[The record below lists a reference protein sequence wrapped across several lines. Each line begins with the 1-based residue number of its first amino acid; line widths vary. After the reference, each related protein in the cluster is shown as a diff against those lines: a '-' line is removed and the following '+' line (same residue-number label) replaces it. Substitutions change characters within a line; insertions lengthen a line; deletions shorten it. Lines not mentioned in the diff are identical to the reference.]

1 MDQHQPSVSAS
12 QNRRWLI
19 LSVDDEPA
27 ILVTRHKIL
36 ENAGYEVLSA
46 EDGEQA
52 LHLFA
57 SQPVDLVLLD
67 YVMPGLDGGAV
78 AEQMKRYR
86 KNVPIVLVTAS
97 PIPEETVTCVDHR
110 IVKGQGPV
118 LLLKKIAQLLLP
130 LSTPNPKSPGVSHF
144 PEGEEPNK

>member
-1 MDQHQPSVSAS
+1 MDQHQPNVSRS
-12 QNRRWLI
+12 QNGRRLI

-27 ILVTRHKIL
+27 ILLTRHKIL
-36 ENAGYEVLSA
+36 ERAGYDVLSA
-46 EDGEQA
+46 KDGEQA

-57 SQPVDLVLLD
+57 SQQVDLVLLD

-78 AEQMKRYR
+78 AEQMKRCR
-86 KNVPIVLVTAS
+86 RDVPIVLITAS

-118 LLLKKIAQLLLP
+118 LLLEKIAQLLVP
-130 LSTPNPKSPGVSHF
+130 LSTPSPPSPGVGRF
-144 PEGEEPNK
+144 PKGEEKTK

>member
-1 MDQHQPSVSAS
+1 MDQYQPNVSRS

-27 ILVTRHKIL
+27 ILLTRHKIL
-36 ENAGYEVLSA
+36 ESAGYEVLSA

-52 LHLFA
+52 LRLFA

-78 AEQMKRYR
+78 AEQMKRCR
-86 KNVPIVLVTAS
+86 HNVPIVLVTAS
-97 PIPEETVTCVDHR
+97 PIPEETVTCVDYR
-110 IVKGQGPV
+110 VMK
-118 LLLKKIAQLLLP
+118 
-130 LSTPNPKSPGVSHF
+130 
-144 PEGEEPNK
+144 